1 MDIPS
6 SETSSNSYSKEG
18 LDDFV
23 VLLVEDEPA
32 DVHLTRMAFRK
43 SRLLVKLCDVGDGVE
58 ALAFL
63 RQQAPYQD
71 APRPDIILLDLNMPR
86 MDGKTLLQ
94 HLKQDDDLKQI
105 PAIVLT
111 TSEAEQDI
119 IESYKHS
126 ANAYMTK
133 PVGYKEFQKVVRE
146 IETFWFE
153 LVKLPSEK

>member
-1 MDIPS
+1 MDTKPS
-6 SETSSNSYSKEG
+6 EKPSNPYSQEG

-23 VLLVEDEPA
+23 VLLVEEEPA
-32 DVHLTRMAFRK
+32 DVHLTRMAFRR
-43 SRLLVKLCDVGDGVE
+43 SRLLVKICDVGDGVE

-94 HLKQDDDLKQI
+94 HLKQDEDLKRI

-111 TSEAEQDI
+111 TSEAESDI
-119 IESYKHS
+119 VDTYDLGC
-126 ANAYMTK
+126 AGFVTK
-133 PVGYKEFQKVVRE
+133 PVDLVQFLQAIQNVEDYWL
-146 IETFWFE
+146 T
-153 LVKLPSEK
+153 LVKRP

>member
-6 SETSSNSYSKEG
+6 SETSSNAYSKEG

-43 SRLLVKLCDVGDGVE
+43 SRLLVKMFDVGDGIE

-94 HLKQDDDLKQI
+94 HLKQDDNLKRI

-111 TSEAEQDI
+111 TSEAESDI
-119 IESYKHS
+119 VDTYDLGC
-126 ANAYMTK
+126 AGFVTK
-133 PVGYKEFQKVVRE
+133 PVDLVQFLQAIQNVEDYWL
-146 IETFWFE
+146 T
-153 LVKLPSEK
+153 LVKRP

>member
-1 MDIPS
+1 MDTPS
-6 SETSSNSYSKEG
+6 SETSSNAYSQEG

-43 SRLLVKLCDVGDGVE
+43 SRLLVKMFDVGDGVE

-94 HLKQDDDLKQI
+94 HLKQDDNLKRI

-111 TSEAEQDI
+111 TSEAESDI
-119 IESYKHS
+119 VDTYDLGC
-126 ANAYMTK
+126 AGFVTK
-133 PVGYKEFQKVVRE
+133 PVDLVQFLQAIQNVEDYWL
-146 IETFWFE
+146 T
-153 LVKLPSEK
+153 LVKRP

>member
-1 MDIPS
+1 MDTTPS
-6 SETSSNSYSKEG
+6 EKPSTPYSQEG

-43 SRLLVKLCDVGDGVE
+43 SRLLVKMCDVGDGVE
-58 ALAFL
+58 ALTFL

-94 HLKQDDDLKQI
+94 HLKQDEDLKRI

-111 TSEAEQDI
+111 TSEAESDI
-119 IESYKHS
+119 VDTYDLGC
-126 ANAYMTK
+126 AGFVTK
-133 PVGYKEFQKVVRE
+133 PVDLVQFLQAIQNVEDYWL
-146 IETFWFE
+146 T
-153 LVKLPSEK
+153 LVKRP